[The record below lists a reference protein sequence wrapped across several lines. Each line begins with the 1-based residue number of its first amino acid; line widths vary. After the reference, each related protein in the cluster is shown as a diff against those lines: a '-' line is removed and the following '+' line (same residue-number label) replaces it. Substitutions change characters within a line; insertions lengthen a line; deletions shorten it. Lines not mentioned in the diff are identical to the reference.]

1 MIKKICNL
9 FKKTSQNQ
17 TTSKDF
23 SASNKIPTRDDMNS
37 VFIGLCIGIHKN
49 RLGLPYRKIRETK
62 GHNRS
67 PEIDALIKN
76 QGGSLGDPY
85 CMWGMQ
91 EVLDELCLFYGVDR
105 SFVRIPKGG
114 STQTVFKTT
123 PPEFKRIVPDKMK
136 WIFWQ
141 LISNPSRGH
150 VGMVTSE
157 LNKDSSFY
165 TFEFNT
171 NIKDANEVVR
181 DGEGAGFVTRR
192 LGGTSTMRII
202 GYVDIY
208 DAIAE
213 VIRNPKRMA

>member
-1 MIKKICNL
+1 
-9 FKKTSQNQ
+9 
-17 TTSKDF
+17 
-23 SASNKIPTRDDMNS
+23 
-37 VFIGLCIGIHKN
+37 
-49 RLGLPYRKIRETK
+49 
-62 GHNRS
+62 
-67 PEIDALIKN
+67 
-76 QGGSLGDPY
+76 
-85 CMWGMQ
+85 
-91 EVLDELCLFYGVDR
+91 
-105 SFVRIPKGG
+105 
-114 STQTVFKTT
+114 
-123 PPEFKRIVPDKMK
+123 
-136 WIFWQ
+136 
-141 LISNPSRGH
+141 
-150 VGMVTSE
+150 MVTSE